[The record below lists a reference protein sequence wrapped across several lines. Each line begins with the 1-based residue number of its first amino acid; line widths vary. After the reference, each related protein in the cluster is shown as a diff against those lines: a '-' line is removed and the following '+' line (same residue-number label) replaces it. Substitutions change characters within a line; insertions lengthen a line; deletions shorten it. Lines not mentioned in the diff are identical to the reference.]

1 MQSML
6 SDACANKS
14 CRTKSCRP
22 NTMLRLRGLLS
33 AVAMVFLASPSV
45 AQTVAPVLPEQLE
58 QQDPD
63 IDIYAL
69 MTGKCPTLK
78 IAGRDFACKVVGF
91 FHGEH
96 GRVNFTVVLDDP
108 ADANHI
114 ISFSGKNGQRS
125 DDNVY
130 QLAVD
135 RMLLNSKDRPKADG
149 MPVPRVELSSGTCK
163 QVGSF
168 ATRLISSISCT
179 AADKQGKRYELQFV
193 SDGSPM
199 TVTRIRQ
206 TTVSSQDPIT
216 RDLIK

>member
-6 SDACANKS
+6 SGVRTNNP
-14 CRTKSCRP
+14 CRSIGTF
-22 NTMLRLRGLLS
+22 RLGGLLA
-33 AVAMVFLASPSV
+33 AVVLAFLAHPSV
-45 AQTVAPVLPEQLE
+45 AQTIAPALPEQLE

-69 MTGKCPTLK
+69 MTGRCPTLR
-78 IAGRDFACKVVGF
+78 IAGRDYACKVVGF

-114 ISFSGKNGQRS
+114 ISFSGINGLRS

-130 QLAVD
+130 QLPVD
-135 RMLLNSKDRPKADG
+135 RMLLNSKTRPKADG
-149 MPVPRVELSSGTCK
+149 MPVPHIEPSAGTCK

-168 ATRLISSISCT
+168 ATRQISSITCT
-179 AADKQGKRYELQFV
+179 AGDRSGRRYELRFV

-199 TVTRIRQ
+199 NVTRIRQ
-206 TTVSSQDPIT
+206 TTVSKDPFT
-216 RDLIK
+216 ELFK

>member
-1 MQSML
+1 
-6 SDACANKS
+6 
-14 CRTKSCRP
+14 
-22 NTMLRLRGLLS
+22 MLRLRGLLS
-33 AVAMVFLASPSV
+33 AVAMVFLASPSI

-69 MTGKCPTLK
+69 MTGRCPTLK

-168 ATRLISSISCT
+168 ATRLISSISCA

>member
-1 MQSML
+1 MQPML
-6 SDACANKS
+6 SDAFANLS
-14 CRTKSCRP
+14 GRP
-22 NTMLRLRGLLS
+22 RMTLRLRGLLL
-33 AVAMVFLASPSV
+33 AAALGCPVLGCLASPAV
-45 AQTVAPVLPEQLE
+45 AQILAPGIPDEIE
-58 QQDPD
+58 KQDPD

-69 MTGKCPTLK
+69 MKGKCSTLR

-108 ADANHI
+108 ADPSHI

-130 QLAVD
+130 QLPID

-149 MPVPRVELSSGTCK
+149 LPVPRVELSAGTCK

-168 ATRLISSISCT
+168 ATRQISSISCA
-179 AADKQGKRYELQFV
+179 AADKNGRRYELQFV

-199 TVTRIRQ
+199 SVTRIRQ
-206 TTVSSQDPIT
+206 TTVSSQDPFSL
-216 RDLIK
+216 DPFK

>member
-1 MQSML
+1 ML
-6 SDACANKS
+6 CL
-14 CRTKSCRP
+14 P
-22 NTMLRLRGLLS
+22 NMMMWFRRLLL
-33 AVAMVFLASPSV
+33 ALAMTSLAAPLL
-45 AQTVAPVLPEQLE
+45 AQTIAPLVPEELE
-58 QQDPD
+58 RQDPD

-69 MTGKCPTLK
+69 MTGKCPRLK

-108 ADANHI
+108 ADASHI
-114 ISFSGKNGQRS
+114 ISFSGRNGIRS

-130 QLAVD
+130 QLPVD

-149 MPVPRVELSSGTCK
+149 MPVPRVELSAGTCK

-168 ATRLISSISCT
+168 ATRLISSISCS
-179 AADKQGKRYELQFV
+179 AVDKQARRYELQFV

-199 TVTRIRQ
+199 QVTRIRQ
-206 TTVSSQDPIT
+206 TTVAQDPVA
-216 RDLIK
+216 RDLFK

>member
-1 MQSML
+1 MQPMSSGVDLDMFVRPAVTRGFCGVL
-6 SDACANKS
+6 LGAAMACAMTS
-14 CRTKSCRP
+14 S
-22 NTMLRLRGLLS
+22 M
-33 AVAMVFLASPSV
+33 AQSP
-45 AQTVAPVLPEQLE
+45 APVVPEE
-58 QQDPD
+58 IEKQDPD

-108 ADANHI
+108 TDANHI
-114 ISFSGKNGQRS
+114 ISFSGINGLRS

-130 QLAVD
+130 QLPVD
-135 RMLLNSKDRPKADG
+135 RMLLNSKNRPKADG
-149 MPVPRVELSSGTCK
+149 MPVPHVEPSAGTCK

-168 ATRLISSISCT
+168 ATRQISSITCS
-179 AADKQGKRYELQFV
+179 AADKHGKTYDLKFV

-199 TVTRIRQ
+199 AVTRIRQ
-206 TTVSSQDPIT
+206 TSVSQDPIT
-216 RDLIK
+216 QELFK

>member
-6 SDACANKS
+6 SGVCTS
-14 CRTKSCRP
+14 FSFRSIGI
-22 NTMLRLRGLLS
+22 LRFGGLL
-33 AVAMVFLASPSV
+33 VAAFTVFLANSSL
-45 AQTVAPVLPEQLE
+45 AQTPAPAFPERLE
-58 QQDPD
+58 PQDPD

-78 IAGRDFACKVVGF
+78 VAGRDFPCKVVGF

-114 ISFSGKNGQRS
+114 ISFSGVNGVRS

-130 QLAVD
+130 QLPVD
-135 RMLLNSKDRPKADG
+135 RMLLNSKNRPKADG
-149 MPVPRVELSSGTCK
+149 MPVPHVEPSAGTCK

-168 ATRLISSISCT
+168 ATRQISSITCT
-179 AADKQGKRYELQFV
+179 AADRSGKRYELRFV

-199 TVTRIRQ
+199 AVTRIRQ
-206 TTVSSQDPIT
+206 STVSQDPIT
-216 RDLIK
+216 QELFK

>member
-1 MQSML
+1 MVVAI
-6 SDACANKS
+6 ACL
-14 CRTKSCRP
+14 P
-22 NTMLRLRGLLS
+22 
-33 AVAMVFLASPSV
+33 SPSV

-58 QQDPD
+58 QHDPD

-108 ADANHI
+108 ADGSHI
-114 ISFSGKNGQRS
+114 ISFSGRNGLRS

-130 QLAVD
+130 QLPID

-149 MPVPRVELSSGTCK
+149 MPVPRVELSAGTCK

-179 AADKQGKRYELQFV
+179 AADKNGRRYELKFV

-199 TVTRIRQ
+199 SVTRIRQ
-206 TTVSSQDPIT
+206 TTVSQQDPVMQ
-216 RDLIK
+216 DLFK

>member
-14 CRTKSCRP
+14 CRP
-22 NTMLRLRGLLS
+22 NAMLRLRGLLS
-33 AVAMVFLASPSV
+33 AVAMVLLASPSV
-45 AQTVAPVLPEQLE
+45 AQMVAPILPEQLE

-69 MTGKCPTLK
+69 MTGRCPTLK
-78 IAGRDFACKVVGF
+78 VAGRDFACKVVGF

-130 QLAVD
+130 QLPID
-135 RMLLNSKDRPKADG
+135 KMLLNSKDRPKADG
-149 MPVPRVELSSGTCK
+149 MPVPRVELSAGTCK

-168 ATRLISSISCT
+168 ATRVISSISCS
-179 AADKQGKRYELQFV
+179 AADRHGKTYELRFV

-199 TVTRIRQ
+199 SVTRIRQ
-206 TTVSSQDPIT
+206 TTVAQDPVM
-216 RDLIK
+216 RDLFK

>member
-1 MQSML
+1 
-6 SDACANKS
+6 
-14 CRTKSCRP
+14 
-22 NTMLRLRGLLS
+22 MLRLRGLLS

>member
-14 CRTKSCRP
+14 CRNKSCRP

-69 MTGKCPTLK
+69 MTGRCPTLK
-78 IAGRDFACKVVGF
+78 VAGRDFACKVVGF

>member
-1 MQSML
+1 
-6 SDACANKS
+6 
-14 CRTKSCRP
+14 
-22 NTMLRLRGLLS
+22 MLRLRGLLS
-33 AVAMVFLASPSV
+33 AVAMVFLASPSI
-45 AQTVAPVLPEQLE
+45 AQTVAPILPEQLE

-69 MTGKCPTLK
+69 MTGRCPTLK
-78 IAGRDFACKVVGF
+78 VAGRDFACKVVGF

-130 QLAVD
+130 QLPID
-135 RMLLNSKDRPKADG
+135 KMLLNSKDRPKADG
-149 MPVPRVELSSGTCK
+149 MPVPRVELSAGTCK

-168 ATRLISSISCT
+168 ATRVISSISCS
-179 AADKQGKRYELQFV
+179 AADRHGKTYELRFV

-199 TVTRIRQ
+199 SVTRIRQ
-206 TTVSSQDPIT
+206 TTVAQDPVM
-216 RDLIK
+216 RDLFK

>member
-1 MQSML
+1 MQSISSGAYL
-6 SDACANKS
+6 
-14 CRTKSCRP
+14 
-22 NTMLRLRGLLS
+22 NTCCQTGAPRLLRGL
-33 AVAMVFLASPSV
+33 VLAATMACLAGPVV
-45 AQTVAPVLPEQLE
+45 AQTMVPIVPQELE
-58 QQDPD
+58 KQDPD

-108 ADANHI
+108 TDTNHI
-114 ISFSGKNGQRS
+114 ISFSGMNGQRS

-130 QLAVD
+130 QLPID
-135 RMLLNSKDRPKADG
+135 RMLLNSKDRPKTDG
-149 MPVPRVELSSGTCK
+149 MPVPRVELSSGNCK

-168 ATRLISSISCT
+168 AARLISSITCS
-179 AADKQGKRYELQFV
+179 ASDKHGKTYELKFV

-199 TVTRIRQ
+199 SVTRIRQ
-206 TTVSSQDPIT
+206 TAVSSQDPFT
-216 RDLIK
+216 QELLK

>member
-6 SDACANKS
+6 SNACAN
-14 CRTKSCRP
+14 TSCRP

-33 AVAMVFLASPSV
+33 AVAMVLLASPSV
-45 AQTVAPVLPEQLE
+45 AQSVAPVLPEQLE

-69 MTGKCPTLK
+69 MTGRCPTLK
-78 IAGRDFACKVVGF
+78 VAGRDFACKVVGF

-130 QLAVD
+130 QLPVD
-135 RMLLNSKDRPKADG
+135 KMFLNSKDRPKADG
-149 MPVPRVELSSGTCK
+149 MPVPRVELSAGTCK

-168 ATRLISSISCT
+168 ATRLISSISCS
-179 AADKQGKRYELQFV
+179 AADRHGKTYELRFI
-193 SDGSPM
+193 SDGSP
-199 TVTRIRQ
+199 TAVTRIRQ
-206 TTVSSQDPIT
+206 TTVAQDPAT
-216 RDLIK
+216 RDLFK

>member
-1 MQSML
+1 MQPML
-6 SDACANKS
+6 SSAYFDMFLGPGVT
-14 CRTKSCRP
+14 R
-22 NTMLRLRGLLS
+22 RLCGLL
-33 AVAMVFLASPSV
+33 LASATAFAATSSP
-45 AQTVAPVLPEQLE
+45 AQTVAPVVPEELE
-58 QQDPD
+58 KQDPD

-130 QLAVD
+130 QLPID
-135 RMLLNSKDRPKADG
+135 RMLLNSKDRPRADG
-149 MPVPRVELSSGTCK
+149 MPVPRVELSAGTCK

-168 ATRLISSISCT
+168 ATRQISSITCS
-179 AADKQGKRYELQFV
+179 AADKHGKTYDLKFV

-199 TVTRIRQ
+199 AVTRIRQ
-206 TTVSSQDPIT
+206 TTVSQDPIT
-216 RDLIK
+216 QELFK

>member
-1 MQSML
+1 MPGT
-6 SDACANKS
+6 A
-14 CRTKSCRP
+14 TGP
-22 NTMLRLRGLLS
+22 
-33 AVAMVFLASPSV
+33 
-45 AQTVAPVLPEQLE
+45 QTVAPVVPEE
-58 QQDPD
+58 FEKQDPD

-108 ADANHI
+108 GDANHI

-130 QLAVD
+130 QLPID
-135 RMLLNSKDRPKADG
+135 RMLLNSKDRPRADG
-149 MPVPRVELSSGTCK
+149 MPVPRVELSAGTCK

-168 ATRLISSISCT
+168 ATRQISSITCS
-179 AADKQGKRYELQFV
+179 AADKHGKTYDLKFV

-199 TVTRIRQ
+199 AVTRIRQ
-206 TTVSSQDPIT
+206 TTVSQDPIT
-216 RDLIK
+216 QELFK

>member
-1 MQSML
+1 
-6 SDACANKS
+6 
-14 CRTKSCRP
+14 
-22 NTMLRLRGLLS
+22 MLRLRGLLS

-69 MTGKCPTLK
+69 MTGRCPTLK
-78 IAGRDFACKVVGF
+78 VAGRDFACKVVGF

>member
-6 SDACANKS
+6 SGAFSKIFSLASQCLAGQW
-14 CRTKSCRP
+14 
-22 NTMLRLRGLLS
+22 LRLGGLPM
-33 AVAMVFLASPSV
+33 AAALACIAGSSL
-45 AQTVAPVLPEQLE
+45 AQTVAPVVPQELE
-58 QQDPD
+58 KQDPD

-78 IAGRDFACKVVGF
+78 IAGRDYACKVVGF

-108 ADANHI
+108 TDSNHI
-114 ISFSGKNGQRS
+114 ISFSGMNGQRS

-130 QLAVD
+130 QLPID
-135 RMLLNSKDRPKADG
+135 RMLLNSKDRPKTDG
-149 MPVPRVELSSGTCK
+149 MPVPRVELSAGSCK

-168 ATRLISSISCT
+168 AARLISSITCT
-179 AADKQGKRYELQFV
+179 ASDKHGKTYELKFV

-199 TVTRIRQ
+199 AVTRIRQ
-206 TTVSSQDPIT
+206 TSVSSQDPFT
-216 RDLIK
+216 RELLK

>member
-1 MQSML
+1 MM
-6 SDACANKS
+6 
-14 CRTKSCRP
+14 
-22 NTMLRLRGLLS
+22 MWFRGLSL
-33 AVAMVFLASPSV
+33 AVAMTGLATPSF
-45 AQTVAPVLPEQLE
+45 AQTFAPLVPEELE
-58 QQDPD
+58 RQNPD

-69 MTGKCPTLK
+69 MSGKCPRLK
-78 IAGRDFACKVVGF
+78 IAGRDFGCKVVGF

-108 ADANHI
+108 ADASHI
-114 ISFSGKNGQRS
+114 ISFSGRNGIRS

-130 QLAVD
+130 QLPVD

-168 ATRLISSISCT
+168 ATRLISSISCS
-179 AADKQGKRYELQFV
+179 AVDKLGKRYELQFV

-199 TVTRIRQ
+199 QVTRIRQ
-206 TTVSSQDPIT
+206 TTVAQDPVAQ
-216 RDLIK
+216 DLFK

>member
-1 MQSML
+1 
-6 SDACANKS
+6 
-14 CRTKSCRP
+14 
-22 NTMLRLRGLLS
+22 MLRLGGLFS
-33 AVAMVFLASPSV
+33 AVAMIFFACPSV

-130 QLAVD
+130 QLPVD

-149 MPVPRVELSSGTCK
+149 MPVPRVELSAGTCK

-168 ATRLISSISCT
+168 ATRLISSISCS
-179 AADKQGKRYELQFV
+179 AVDKQGKRYELQFV

-199 TVTRIRQ
+199 VVTRIRQ

>member
-6 SDACANKS
+6 SGACTN
-14 CRTKSCRP
+14 KSCRP
-22 NTMLRLRGLLS
+22 NTMLRLSGLFA
-33 AVAMVFLASPSV
+33 AVAMALLSTPSI

-78 IAGRDFACKVVGF
+78 VAGRDFACKVVGF

-108 ADANHI
+108 ADPNHI

-130 QLAVD
+130 LLAID

-149 MPVPRVELSSGTCK
+149 MPVPRVELSAGTCK

-168 ATRLISSISCT
+168 ATRLISSISCS

-199 TVTRIRQ
+199 AVTRIRQ
-206 TTVSSQDPIT
+206 TTVSSRDPIT
-216 RDLIK
+216 QDLIK

>member
-1 MQSML
+1 
-6 SDACANKS
+6 
-14 CRTKSCRP
+14 
-22 NTMLRLRGLLS
+22 MLRLGGLFS
-33 AVAMVFLASPSV
+33 AVAMIFLASPSA

-130 QLAVD
+130 QLPVD

-149 MPVPRVELSSGTCK
+149 MPVPRVELSAGTCK

-168 ATRLISSISCT
+168 ATRLISSISCS
-179 AADKQGKRYELQFV
+179 AVDKQGKRYELQFV

-199 TVTRIRQ
+199 VVTRIRQ

>member
-1 MQSML
+1 MQPML
-6 SDACANKS
+6 SGAYLNMLLPPSVARRLCRLLLASATACAATS
-14 CRTKSCRP
+14 S
-22 NTMLRLRGLLS
+22 M
-33 AVAMVFLASPSV
+33 
-45 AQTVAPVLPEQLE
+45 AQTVAPVVPEE
-58 QQDPD
+58 FEKQDPD

-108 ADANHI
+108 GDANHI

-130 QLAVD
+130 QLPID
-135 RMLLNSKDRPKADG
+135 RMLLNSKDRPRADG
-149 MPVPRVELSSGTCK
+149 MPVPRVELSAGTCK

-168 ATRLISSISCT
+168 ATRQISSITCS
-179 AADKQGKRYELQFV
+179 AADKHGKTYDLKFV

-199 TVTRIRQ
+199 AVTRIRQ
-206 TTVSSQDPIT
+206 TTVSQDPIT
-216 RDLIK
+216 QELFK

>member
-14 CRTKSCRP
+14 CRNKSCRP

>member
-1 MQSML
+1 MMQSML
-6 SDACANKS
+6 SGACSNG
-14 CRTKSCRP
+14 CFLL
-22 NTMLRLRGLLS
+22 NTMFRPSGLLMV
-33 AVAMVFLASPSV
+33 VAIACLPSPSV

-58 QQDPD
+58 QHDPD

-108 ADANHI
+108 ADGSHI
-114 ISFSGKNGQRS
+114 ISFSGRNGLRS

-130 QLAVD
+130 QLPID

-149 MPVPRVELSSGTCK
+149 MPVPRVELSAGTCK

-179 AADKQGKRYELQFV
+179 AADKNGRRYELKFV

-199 TVTRIRQ
+199 SVTRIRQ
-206 TTVSSQDPIT
+206 TTVSQQDPVMQ
-216 RDLIK
+216 DLFK

>member
-1 MQSML
+1 MQPML
-6 SDACANKS
+6 SGVYLNMLLRPCVSRRLCGLLLGAAMACAATS
-14 CRTKSCRP
+14 
-22 NTMLRLRGLLS
+22 
-33 AVAMVFLASPSV
+33 SP
-45 AQTVAPVLPEQLE
+45 AQTVAPVVPEELE
-58 QQDPD
+58 KQDPD

-130 QLAVD
+130 QLPID
-135 RMLLNSKDRPKADG
+135 RMLLNSKDRPRADG
-149 MPVPRVELSSGTCK
+149 MPVPRVELSAGTCK

-168 ATRLISSISCT
+168 ATRQISSITCS
-179 AADKQGKRYELQFV
+179 AADKHGKTYDLKFV

-199 TVTRIRQ
+199 AVTRIRQ
-206 TTVSSQDPIT
+206 TTVSQDPIT
-216 RDLIK
+216 QELFK

>member
-14 CRTKSCRP
+14 CRNKSCRP

-33 AVAMVFLASPSV
+33 AVAMVFLASPSI

-69 MTGKCPTLK
+69 MTGRCPTLK

>member
-1 MQSML
+1 MQPILNGFHLNLFPRPGVTRGLCGLLLGGAM
-6 SDACANKS
+6 ACAVTAS
-14 CRTKSCRP
+14 
-22 NTMLRLRGLLS
+22 
-33 AVAMVFLASPSV
+33 LAQS
-45 AQTVAPVLPEQLE
+45 VAPVVPEELE
-58 QQDPD
+58 KQDPD

-130 QLAVD
+130 QLPVD

-149 MPVPRVELSSGTCK
+149 MPVPRIELSAGTCK

-168 ATRLISSISCT
+168 ATRQISSITCS
-179 AADKQGKRYELQFV
+179 AADKHGKTYDLKFV

-199 TVTRIRQ
+199 SVTRIRQ
-206 TTVSSQDPIT
+206 TSVSQDPIT
-216 RDLIK
+216 QDLFK

>member
-1 MQSML
+1 MQPML
-6 SDACANKS
+6 NGAYLNMLL
-14 CRTKSCRP
+14 RP
-22 NTMLRLRGLLS
+22 SVARRLCGLL
-33 AVAMVFLASPSV
+33 LASATACVATSSL
-45 AQTVAPVLPEQLE
+45 AQTVAPVVPEDIE
-58 QQDPD
+58 KQDPD

-130 QLAVD
+130 QLPID
-135 RMLLNSKDRPKADG
+135 RMLLNSKDRPRADG
-149 MPVPRVELSSGTCK
+149 MPVPRVELSAGTCK

-168 ATRLISSISCT
+168 ATRQISSITCS
-179 AADKQGKRYELQFV
+179 AADKHGKTYDLKFV

-199 TVTRIRQ
+199 AVTRIRQ
-206 TTVSSQDPIT
+206 TSVSQDPIT
-216 RDLIK
+216 QDLFK

>member
-14 CRTKSCRP
+14 CANKSCRP